1 MHTLQIAE
9 SVLDDYRNNKLTEE
23 RINFLITQANEQ
35 LDEIAQ
41 NKEIYDSFL
50 DKVNPP
56 EKIDNIILWILL
68 MSNEDIC
75 DEYIDEFDKGFR
87 EIIPV
92 SDLADLLVY
101 IVHLKKLKNIEVDGF
116 DYLLEYQ
123 HPGIDEVDQYGF
135 ANVLLHVQKSKEVEI
150 EF

>member
-1 MHTLQIAE
+1 MDTYQIATP
-9 SVLDDYRNNKLTEE
+9 VLDAYRNNKLTEE
-23 RINFLITQANEQ
+23 RINFLISQANEQ

-41 NKEIYDSFL
+41 NEEIYNSFL
-50 DKVNPP
+50 EKIDPP
-56 EKIDNIILWILL
+56 EKIDNIILWMLM

-92 SDLADLLVY
+92 SDLADLLAYV
-101 IVHLKKLKNIEVDGF
+101 VHLKKVKDVELDGF
-116 DYLLEYQ
+116 DFLMQYQ
-123 HPGIDEVDQYGF
+123 HPGIDEMDQYCF
-135 ANVLLHVQKSKEVEI
+135 TNILLHVQQSKEATI